1 MLFGIVVKSSP
12 EPCPGSLPC
21 KVNQLLTVNTATSL
35 SKVMIHKE
43 IQFGTVTAFPSQMD
57 DVTSTS
63 NKMKHVHS
71 FFKDSGKC
79 ELTLRLKDCGLA
91 RPCLG

>member
-43 IQFGTVTAFPSQMD
+43 IQLLVTESIQWPS
-57 DVTSTS
+57 V
-63 NKMKHVHS
+63 
-71 FFKDSGKC
+71 
-79 ELTLRLKDCGLA
+79 
-91 RPCLG
+91 